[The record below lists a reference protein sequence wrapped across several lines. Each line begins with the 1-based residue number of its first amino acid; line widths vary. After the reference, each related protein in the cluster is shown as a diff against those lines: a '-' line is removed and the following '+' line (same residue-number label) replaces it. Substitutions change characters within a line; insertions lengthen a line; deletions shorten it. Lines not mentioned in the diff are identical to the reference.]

1 MLPPLATRHSPFVDI
16 MDQAALIAR
25 KHETQGRLAQARR
38 ELARLEAQVAP
49 QLGTPPKAS
58 PDRSTQRRIGQLQ
71 TKIDQL
77 MAEEYR
83 LRLAIDRTNR

>member
-1 MLPPLATRHSPFVDI
+1 

-49 QLGTPPKAS
+49 TTPTAA

-71 TKIDQL
+71 TSIDQL

-83 LRLAIDRTNR
+83 LRLAIDQAGGEGRGAM

>member
-1 MLPPLATRHSPFVDI
+1 

-25 KHETQGRLAQARR
+25 KHETQSRLAQARR
-38 ELARLEAQVAP
+38 ELARLEEQAAP
-49 QLGTPPKAS
+49 QSHTTPKPS
-58 PDRSTQRRIGQLQ
+58 TDRSTQQRICQLQ
-71 TKIDQL
+71 TTIDQL

>member
-1 MLPPLATRHSPFVDI
+1 
-16 MDQAALIAR
+16 MDQAVLIAR
-25 KHETQGRLAQARR
+25 KHEIQGRLAQARR
-38 ELARLEAQVAP
+38 ELTWLEAQVAP
-49 QLGTPPKAS
+49 RPNITLDAS
-58 PDRSTQRRIGQLQ
+58 PDRSTQRRISHLQ